1 MFLVT
6 LLLTRSE
13 KSKSLPDT
21 CRLKDSFK
29 KGKTFNFEIM
39 TGVKIKIQPF
49 EDDFLKKSG
58 LKWPKRLLLKSL
70 FGSQELL
77 HNLQIAY
84 GQVIQVK
91 NSSGQSQF
99 FKVYKSSLVQ
109 DHQSL
114 WGHPDLRV
122 TKYDEIPTIW
132 VVKSPNHCSAI
143 KVKLE
148 NEELTDTIKSSIL
161 ARLENWPVTND
172 CLMQFNHYGKMMN
185 LRIDLKLDLSEGMSE
200 MSMTTSTPIRNTNKN
215 VQIVTEQTEIEYH
228 EASSER

>member
-1 MFLVT
+1 
-6 LLLTRSE
+6 
-13 KSKSLPDT
+13 
-21 CRLKDSFK
+21 
-29 KGKTFNFEIM
+29 M

-77 HNLQIAY
+77 HNLQITY
-84 GQVIQVK
+84 GQLIQVK

-114 WGHPDLRV
+114 LGHPDLRV
-122 TKYDEIPTIW
+122 TKYDEIPTIV

-148 NEELTDTIKSSIL
+148 NQELTDIIKSSIF
-161 ARLENWPVTND
+161 ARIMKWSSFYIKLSIFESHIKRISLL
-172 CLMQFNHYGKMMN
+172 CSFKMLYG
-185 LRIDLKLDLSEGMSE
+185 
-200 MSMTTSTPIRNTNKN
+200 
-215 VQIVTEQTEIEYH
+215 Y
-228 EASSER
+228 